1 MTIDLYP
8 EQLNAVRQMKNGC
21 ILCGDTGSGKTRT
34 SLAYYHIL
42 NGGKL
47 NPFTFMKNPLD
58 IYVITSPKKR
68 DSWDWEEEMAL
79 FRIGPEYNFYKNK
92 VVVDSWNNIK
102 KYIDIQNAFFIFD
115 EQRVIG
121 KGVWVRAF
129 LKITRYNRWIL
140 LSATPGDNWLDY
152 VPVFLANGFFK
163 TRTEF
168 EKKHCIFKYIPG
180 AAYRKVDRYY
190 DVKTLEKMRDSILID
205 IPIVKATVQHHIDVF
220 HNYDQAK
227 YKDLVRYRWN
237 EEKKQPIENAS
248 ELCYELRKLVNSDVS
263 RVSSLIDI
271 LVAKKKVIVF
281 YNYDY
286 ELEILLNIDWPGNV
300 EVAQWNGHKHQEI
313 PRADSWI
320 YLVQYA
326 AGNEAWNCIETD
338 TMVFYSQNYSYKV
351 MKQASGRIDRINT
364 TFVDLYYYHFKSKAP
379 IDIGIARAIKDKKRF
394 NEERFIKW

>member
-21 ILCGDTGSGKTRT
+21 ILCGGTGSGKTRT

-47 NPFTFMKNPLD
+47 NPFTFMKSPLD

-68 DSWDWEEEMAL
+68 DSGDWEEEMAL

-92 VVVDSWNNIK
+92 VVIDSWNNIK

-205 IPIVKATVQHHIDVF
+205 IPIDRATVQHHIDVF

-237 EEKKQPIENAS
+237 EEKKQPIENAA

-300 EVAQWNGHKHQEI
+300 EVAQWNGHKHQDI
-313 PRADSWI
+313 PKSDSWI

-364 TFVDLYYYHFKSKAP
+364 TFIDLYYYHFKSKAP

>member
-21 ILCGDTGSGKTRT
+21 ILCGGTGSGKTRT

-47 NPFTFMKNPLD
+47 NPFTFMKSPLD

-68 DSWDWEEEMAL
+68 DSGDWEEEMAL

-92 VVVDSWNNIK
+92 VVIDSWNNIK

-190 DVKTLEKMRDSILID
+190 DVKTLEKMRNSILID
-205 IPIVKATVQHHIDVF
+205 IPIDRATVQHHIDVF

-237 EEKKQPIENAS
+237 EEKKQPIENAA

-300 EVAQWNGHKHQEI
+300 EVAQWNGHKHQDI
-313 PRADSWI
+313 PKSDSWI
-320 YLVQYA
+320 LIL
-326 AGNEAWNCIETD
+326 W
-338 TMVFYSQNYSYKV
+338 FS
-351 MKQASGRIDRINT
+351 
-364 TFVDLYYYHFKSKAP
+364 
-379 IDIGIARAIKDKKRF
+379 IARTIVTK
-394 NEERFIKW
+394 